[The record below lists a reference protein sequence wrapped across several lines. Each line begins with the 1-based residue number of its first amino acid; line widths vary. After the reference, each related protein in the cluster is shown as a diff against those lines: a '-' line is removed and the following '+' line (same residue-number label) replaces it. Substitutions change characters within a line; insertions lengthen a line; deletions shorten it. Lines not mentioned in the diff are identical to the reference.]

1 MPSSDVQI
9 IDDVRNSSHPAGN
22 RPKVLVVDDEAFN
35 VQVITLTMKTTM
47 GLKENEDY
55 REAFGGQEAVDI
67 VKSFGNDNPFVVIL
81 MDLTMPNVD
90 GLQASKLIM
99 DYCKE

>member
-1 MPSSDVQI
+1 MK
-9 IDDVRNSSHPAGN
+9 NSSQPAGN

-35 VQVITLTMKTTM
+35 VQVVTLTMKTTM

-90 GLQASKLIM
+90 GL
-99 DYCKE
+99 